1 MAKSASTRVT
11 TPRKIASTKPDLRL
25 VGAGSDR
32 AAAVEAAV
40 LASAPVET
48 APALKS
54 RAGGTQNGA
63 QSTSARV
70 RSLLQEARAL
80 ALDQVHALETALQ
93 DAADL
98 AREIADGGDAYPVG
112 TREMASRLASDL
124 PAKAEAI
131 RAIVKRLH

>member
-1 MAKSASTRVT
+1 MARSASSRVT

-25 VGAGSDR
+25 VAAGSER

-54 RAGGTQNGA
+54 RGSGA
-63 QSTSARV
+63 QTTSARV

>member
-40 LASAPVET
+40 LAAVPVET

-54 RAGGTQNGA
+54 RAGA
-63 QSTSARV
+63 VQSTSARV

>member
-1 MAKSASTRVT
+1 MARSASSRVT
-11 TPRKIASTKPDLRL
+11 TPRKIASSKPDLRL
-25 VGAGSDR
+25 VAAGTDR

-40 LASAPVET
+40 LAAGPVE
-48 APALKS
+48 APPALKS
-54 RAGGTQNGA
+54 RAGGA

-80 ALDQVHALETALQ
+80 ALDQVQALETALQ

>member
-25 VGAGSDR
+25 VAASADR

-40 LASAPVET
+40 LASEPQET
-48 APALKS
+48 APVLKRS
-54 RAGGTQNGA
+54 GGGTTLGTA
-63 QSTSARV
+63 ARV

-80 ALDQVHALETALQ
+80 ALDQVQALETALQ

>member
-1 MAKSASTRVT
+1 MARTAPTRVT

-25 VGAGSDR
+25 VGAGAER
-32 AAAVEAAV
+32 AAVVEAEA
-40 LASAPVET
+40 LAAGPIAPPAALKLT
-48 APALKS
+48 APAAS
-54 RAGGTQNGA
+54 QTTA
-63 QSTSARV
+63 ARV